1 MVYNVLLSA
10 EDISAE
16 KPGPNKET
24 TETEDVISLISFF
37 FFCVLLVQNYVIFL
51 KGNKNKL
58 HHKQEQKLFDS
69 PEKTPKI
76 SFLLS
81 KIRNM
86 FSPLKVSMGLNG
98 KMMQENLH

>member
-37 FFCVLLVQNYVIFL
+37 FVFYLCKIMLFFLRGTRTNSIVSKNRNCLTLQRRHLKFPFYCLRLETCLVL
-51 KGNKNKL
+51 
-58 HHKQEQKLFDS
+58 
-69 PEKTPKI
+69 
-76 SFLLS
+76 
-81 KIRNM
+81 
-86 FSPLKVSMGLNG
+86 
-98 KMMQENLH
+98 